1 MGDTAVDF
9 FLGTLKNLIMSS
21 DLDVIIDEKHQL
33 QSLAEEIKYLR
44 GFLQITEKK
53 RKEHSEVMN
62 LVMRIR
68 DVVSEAEN
76 IVELFV
82 VLVFKANHASDS
94 LLEHQDHL
102 SLDLESVKKEIKTL
116 KAKVKQIL
124 DENMYD
130 INGVAVKKLKHSSTG
145 SGGIGST
152 IGSNTSIVVEKK
164 AVVGFKEEVET
175 LMGKLH
181 DIGEGG
187 RLEIIS
193 IIGAGGGGK
202 TTLAREVY
210 DHPLTLQKF
219 EIRAWVNVSQDYDKT
234 MKRHLLI
241 RILESA
247 FPKKNEDYKEIS
259 DDKLGEKVYKCLQN
273 RKYLIVMDDVWGI
286 EAWNDI
292 QRSFPRECKGSKVV
306 FTSRLPVQS
315 DSICCVP
322 HCMDPLTKSCSWEL
336 LEKKVFGMKR
346 CPPELVDIGKQI
358 AEKCKG
364 LPLAIVTIAGILATE
379 DKTLDVWEEVAKHL
393 SSTIAKN
400 QEGCMEILELSYN
413 HLPLHLQACFLYIGA
428 HPEDYE
434 MPSRELIWLW
444 IAEGFIQQSDGGK
457 SLEAIAEDY
466 LIGLIDRSLVTV
478 ARNSKSDG
486 GIKACHIHD
495 LLRELCL
502 KKVEEDNFFVKI
514 YEGDYFSPSTT
525 NKHRRLFI
533 GRQFFDKFP
542 PRPLARNL
550 RSFLYL
556 SSPNSSLKQNLSF
569 FVENFELLRVL
580 HLISATSLGEIGI
593 GDLVHLRYLA
603 LTLREEHNR
612 ALNSFHFLWN
622 LEILILQVPNYDKN
636 ISLPRHIVKMVKLRH
651 LYTKSG
657 IFEYHHVSDDEEEG
671 NMLDSLQTLH
681 RMCACEHCLHFL
693 EMTPNLRK
701 LGLYGG
707 DVDFEGDD
715 VLMLCDLEFLKCLET
730 LSVAALFDYKRMA
743 SIGLK
748 LPPTLT
754 RLSLSSTFLEWEKL
768 SIILQTLPSLEVLKL
783 LDDAC
788 RGPVWDTSELEEG
801 FSQLKYL
808 RLEYLDIE
816 EWIASEDEFP
826 RLEVLAIQICDKL
839 KGIPIDFANLNEL
852 REIKVQQC
860 TRSAEESAK
869 EIQEKQ
875 RNTKGDDDCVNLVLK
890 YNPING

>member
-145 SGGIGST
+145 SGGSGST